1 MVVLLHYL
9 SNSAVF
15 PENYSMTSTFKK
27 LFIASAVVL
36 SATSFMATSAYAAGW
51 GAIAADEVIGEKDPY
66 YGVGGGDA
74 KGEAEKNAM
83 KFCKE
88 AGGKKCEVL
97 VTYQQCGAY
106 AASKKYSGVG
116 TAATKKLAEAKALS
130 ACNNSNCSI
139 AASDCND

>member
-1 MVVLLHYL
+1 MGLAGSILIDLQIVSSSYKAAARYHFLMVVLLHYL

-74 KGEAEKNAM
+74 KGEAEKM
-83 KFCKE
+83 R
-88 AGGKKCEVL
+88 
-97 VTYQQCGAY
+97 
-106 AASKKYSGVG
+106 
-116 TAATKKLAEAKALS
+116 
-130 ACNNSNCSI
+130 
-139 AASDCND
+139 

>member
-1 MVVLLHYL
+1 
-9 SNSAVF
+9 
-15 PENYSMTSTFKK
+15 MTSKFKK
-27 LFIASAVVL
+27 LCLASALVM
-36 SATSFMATSAYAAGW
+36 SSTFFISTSAFAAGW
-51 GAIAADEVIGEKDPY
+51 GAIAADEVVGEKDPY
-66 YGVGGGDA
+66 YGVGGGGS
-74 KGEAEKNAM
+74 KGEAEKNA
-83 KFCKE
+83 KSFCKE

-116 TAATKKLAEAKALS
+116 TAATKKAAEAKALS

>member
-1 MVVLLHYL
+1 
-9 SNSAVF
+9 
-15 PENYSMTSTFKK
+15 MTSRFKK
-27 LFIASAVVL
+27 LCIASGIAL
-36 SATSFMATSAYAAGW
+36 CATLLMGTSAYAAGW
-51 GAIAADEVIGEKDPY
+51 GAIAADEVVGEKDPY
-66 YGVGGGDA
+66 YGVGGGDS
-74 KGEAEKNAM
+74 KSEAEKNAK
-83 KFCKE
+83 KFCRE
-88 AGGKKCEVL
+88 AGGKDCEVL